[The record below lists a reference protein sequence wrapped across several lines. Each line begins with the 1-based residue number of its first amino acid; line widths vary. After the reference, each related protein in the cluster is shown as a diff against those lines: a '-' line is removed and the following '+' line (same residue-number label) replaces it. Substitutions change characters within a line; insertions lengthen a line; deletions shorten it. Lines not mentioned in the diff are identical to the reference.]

1 MRFCTLFNGVDVCP
15 HNKEANMKRVNVV
28 LFIAFVLLVTTSFA
42 ARTVKSKQGDIDLAF
57 ERGGSTIVCTAGFYD
72 ELTVIKEADTDV
84 LVRGSC
90 GQGWVDK
97 SKVEL
102 VAKPA
107 GDKSLSFNEY
117 NIEGWIDNLSLIRD
131 FKEYL
136 TQTLDREQM
145 EMSRGEN

>member
-1 MRFCTLFNGVDVCP
+1 
-15 HNKEANMKRVNVV
+15 MKRVNVV
-28 LFIAFVLLVTTSFA
+28 LFIAFALLVTTSFA
-42 ARTVKSKQGDIDLAF
+42 ARTVKSKKGDIDLAF
-57 ERGGSTIVCTAGFYD
+57 ERGGSAIVCTAGFYD
-72 ELTVIKEADTDV
+72 ELTVIKEADMDV

-97 SKVEL
+97 SKVEQ

-107 GDKSLSFNEY
+107 GDKSISFNEY
-117 NIEGWIDNLSLIRD
+117 SIQGWIDNLSLIDVFSDNVEDFDGVKIDRD